1 METLDLAILLTAL
14 VTLYY
19 FFLLLRLRHRNSK
32 KLPPGPTA
40 LPIIG
45 NLHQLRDLPH
55 RRLHCLAK
63 TYGPIMFLRL
73 GNKPTVVVSSP
84 EAAEL
89 VLKTHDAVFLGR
101 PKGRVTHHLTYGNRG
116 MAFTE
121 GGVYWQ
127 STRKLCALRLLSPA
141 KVESYA
147 PARRE
152 ELGRLME
159 RVRAAAAAREVVDVS
174 AEVGELMGNLS
185 CRLILGCGSNSGRD
199 EFDLKPLIHEVLSLA
214 GAFNLADYVPLLG
227 PFDLQGLARRAK
239 VIHRAIDK
247 VLEGIIKEHEQDT
260 TGKYKGDFLDTILSV
275 MDQPMTNAQD
285 KVDMLDRTNVKAIV
299 LDLISG
305 SYESSSTVMD
315 WAFSELM
322 RSPHTRKRLQQELR
336 TVVGMNRMVEESD
349 LSKLSYLD
357 MVIKETFRLYPPG
370 PLLIPHESTEDI
382 EINGHYIPKRTQVIV
397 NAWALGRDINAWA
410 DDVEEFKPER
420 FANSSVDLKG
430 RDFQLIPFG
439 SGRRGCPGMNLALIN
454 TRLFLAQMVHCFDWE
469 LPEGMS
475 PSDLDMTEEVGLS
488 LSKAKHLFL
497 VPSYRLLV

>member
-1 METLDLAILLTAL
+1 MLE
-14 VTLYY
+14 
-19 FFLLLRLRHRNSK
+19 FN
-32 KLPPGPTA
+32 
-40 LPIIG
+40 
-45 NLHQLRDLPH
+45 
-55 RRLHCLAK
+55 
-63 TYGPIMFLRL
+63 
-73 GNKPTVVVSSP
+73 
-84 EAAEL
+84 
-89 VLKTHDAVFLGR
+89 
-101 PKGRVTHHLTYGNRG
+101 
-116 MAFTE
+116 
-121 GGVYWQ
+121 
-127 STRKLCALRLLSPA
+127 LLSDH
-141 KVESYA
+141 
-147 PARRE
+147 
-152 ELGRLME
+152 
-159 RVRAAAAAREVVDVS
+159 VVD
-174 AEVGELMGNLS
+174 
-185 CRLILGCGSNSGRD
+185 
-199 EFDLKPLIHEVLSLA
+199 K
-214 GAFNLADYVPLLG
+214 
-227 PFDLQGLARRAK
+227 GLARRAK

-322 RSPHTRKRLQQELR
+322 RSPRTRKRLQQELR

-382 EINGHYIPKRTQVIV
+382 KINGYYIPKRTQVIV

>member
-1 METLDLAILLTAL
+1 METLDLPILLTAL

-19 FFLLLRLRHRNSK
+19 FFLLLHRKSK
-32 KLPPGPTA
+32 KLPPGPTS

-63 TYGPIMFLRL
+63 SYGPIMFLRL

-89 VLKTHDAVFLGR
+89 VLKTHDNVFLGR
-101 PKGRVTHHLTYGNRG
+101 PKGLVTHLLTYGDRG

-121 GGVYWQ
+121 GGAYWR
-127 STRKLCALRLLSPA
+127 SMRKLCALQLLSPA
-141 KVESYA
+141 KVESYG

-152 ELGRLME
+152 ELGRLVE
-159 RVRAAAAAREVVDVS
+159 RVRAAAVAREVVDVS

-185 CRLILGCGSNSGRD
+185 CRLILGRRSNSGND
-199 EFDLKPLIHEVLSLA
+199 ELDLKPLIHEVLSLA
-214 GAFNLADYVPLLG
+214 GSFNLADYVPLLG
-227 PFDLQGLARRAK
+227 PFDLQGLVRRAK
-239 VIHRAIDK
+239 VVHRAIDE
-247 VLEGIIKEHEQDT
+247 VLEGVIREHEQDM
-260 TGKYKGDFLDTILSV
+260 TGKYKGDLLDTILSV
-275 MDQPMTNAQD
+275 MDHPMTNNSQD
-285 KVDMLDRTNVKAIV
+285 KPDMLDRTSVKAIV

-305 SYESSSTVMD
+305 SYESSSTVID
-315 WAFSELM
+315 WTFSELM
-322 RSPHTRKRLQQELR
+322 RSPRTRKRLQQELR

-349 LSKLSYLD
+349 LPKLSYLD

-370 PLLIPHESTEDI
+370 PLLIPHEATEDI
-382 EINGHYIPKRTQVIV
+382 EINGYYIPKRTRIIV
-397 NAWALGRDINAWA
+397 NAWALGRDIDAWA
-410 DDVEEFKPER
+410 NDVEEFKPER

-430 RDFQLIPFG
+430 QDFQLIPFG

-454 TRLFLAQMVHCFDWE
+454 TRLFLAQMLHCFDWE
-469 LPEGMS
+469 LPEGTS

-497 VPSYRLLV
+497 MPTYRLLV